1 MHLSTT
7 DAHQQGQQM
16 AKQQSVPDSPTAHEM
31 SHHVRDYSRFT
42 VMFKWGAII
51 CALIGLAVLLII
63 S

>member
-1 MHLSTT
+1 
-7 DAHQQGQQM
+7 M
-16 AKQQSVPDSPTAHEM
+16 AKQQSIPDSPTAHEM

-42 VMFKWGAII
+42 TMFKWGAII